1 MTLGERIAYY
11 RGKLGL
17 SQGELAEQLGVSRQ
31 AVSKWETDAGLPD
44 LERLIALSRLY
55 HITLDELVKGES
67 PEETAEA
74 PEEIPVDAVI
84 AKPAAPS
91 GQKTIG
97 YILLGVG
104 LLCAVLALF
113 LNWALLIPAGYLLIC
128 AVLCLTLRR
137 YAGRIIIGGTLLAIL
152 LPAQR
157 WFGGVSLGS
166 VINPVVYQSEF
177 YGIGVWVT
185 WGLWA
190 VLVLY
195 VVLALRRTRW
205 QKYTPL
211 ALGWTVVL
219 GLHGW
224 LAPLWQVLG
233 GAEAAS
239 WYYPVVS
246 GLINLLAAAVVLL
259 TVRSIWPDGRKRA
272 HKLKRAVPKRS
283 GSLAYFRVELLL
295 RTPALYRNSTS
306 QPVKSTKPPSR
317 LEARYRISTSVTEE

>member
-55 HITLDELVKGES
+55 HITLDELVKGET
-67 PEETAEA
+67 PEEV
-74 PEEIPVDAVI
+74 PVDAII
-84 AKPAAPS
+84 AKPVAPS

-104 LLCAVLALF
+104 LLCAALALV
-113 LNWALLIPAGYLLIC
+113 LNLALLIPAVYFLIC

-166 VINPVVYQSEF
+166 VINPIAYQSEYF
-177 YGIGVWVT
+177 EIGLLISWA
-185 WGLWA
+185 LWA
-190 VLVLY
+190 VLILY
-195 VVLALRRTRW
+195 VVLALRHTRW

-224 LAPLWQVLG
+224 LAPLWRVLG

-239 WYYPVVS
+239 WYYPVAS

-259 TVRSIWPDGRKRA
+259 TVRAIYRA
-272 HKLKRAVPKRS
+272 RREKKNA
-283 GSLAYFRVELLL
+283 
-295 RTPALYRNSTS
+295 
-306 QPVKSTKPPSR
+306 
-317 LEARYRISTSVTEE
+317 

>member
-11 RGKLGL
+11 RGTLGL
-17 SQGELAEQLGVSRQ
+17 SQGELAEKLGVSRQ

-44 LERLIALSRLY
+44 LDRLIALSGLY
-55 HITLDELVKGES
+55 SITLDELVKG
-67 PEETAEA
+67 
-74 PEEIPVDAVI
+74 
-84 AKPAAPS
+84 AAPS
-91 GQKTIG
+91 PADGAQAATVPPEAPPAAEAAAERAASSAGQKTVG

-137 YAGRIIIGGTLLAIL
+137 YAGRVILGGTLYAVL
-152 LPAQR
+152 LTCQR
-157 WFGGVSLGS
+157 WTGMPGLGS
-166 VINPVVYQSEF
+166 IINPVVYQSEF

-195 VVLALRRTRW
+195 VVLALRHTRW

-219 GLHGW
+219 GLSGW
-224 LAPLWQVLG
+224 LAPLWRVLG
-233 GAEAAS
+233 GAEAS
-239 WYYPVVS
+239 HWYYPAASAV
-246 GLINLLAAAVVLL
+246 INLLAVAVVLL
-259 TVRSIWPDGRKRA
+259 TVREVIWAGKA
-272 HKLKRAVPKRS
+272 K
-283 GSLAYFRVELLL
+283 
-295 RTPALYRNSTS
+295 
-306 QPVKSTKPPSR
+306 
-317 LEARYRISTSVTEE
+317 

>member
-195 VVLALRRTRW
+195 VVLALRHTRW
-205 QKYTPL
+205 QRYTPL

-224 LAPLWQVLG
+224 LAPLWRVLG

-259 TVRSIWPDGRKRA
+259 TVRAIYRARREKRA
-272 HKLKRAVPKRS
+272 HKYK
-283 GSLAYFRVELLL
+283 
-295 RTPALYRNSTS
+295 N
-306 QPVKSTKPPSR
+306 
-317 LEARYRISTSVTEE
+317 

>member
-44 LERLIALSRLY
+44 LERLITLYRLY

-104 LLCAVLALF
+104 LLCAVLAMF

-137 YAGRIIIGGTLLAIL
+137 YAGRVILGGTLLAIL

-166 VINPVVYQSEF
+166 VINPIVYQSEYF
-177 YGIGVWVT
+177 GIGLLISWA
-185 WGLWA
+185 LWA
-190 VLVLY
+190 VLILY
-195 VVLALRRTRW
+195 VVLALRHTRW
-205 QKYTPL
+205 QRYTPL

-219 GLHGW
+219 GLRGW
-224 LAPLWQVLG
+224 LAPLWRVLG

-259 TVRSIWPDGRKRA
+259 TVRAIYRARREKRA
-272 HKLKRAVPKRS
+272 HKYK
-283 GSLAYFRVELLL
+283 
-295 RTPALYRNSTS
+295 N
-306 QPVKSTKPPSR
+306 
-317 LEARYRISTSVTEE
+317 

>member
-74 PEEIPVDAVI
+74 P
-84 AKPAAPS
+84 
-91 GQKTIG
+91 KTIG

-104 LLCAVLALF
+104 LLCAALALV
-113 LNWALLIPAGYLLIC
+113 LNLALLIPAAYFLIC

-166 VINPVVYQSEF
+166 VINPIVYQSEYF
-177 YGIGVWVT
+177 GIGLLISWA
-185 WGLWA
+185 LWA
-190 VLVLY
+190 VLILY
-195 VVLALRRTRW
+195 VVLALRHTRW

-219 GLHGW
+219 GLRGW
-224 LAPLWQVLG
+224 LAPLWRVLG

-259 TVRSIWPDGRKRA
+259 TVRAIYRA
-272 HKLKRAVPKRS
+272 RREK
-283 GSLAYFRVELLL
+283 
-295 RTPALYRNSTS
+295 
-306 QPVKSTKPPSR
+306 KS
-317 LEARYRISTSVTEE
+317 A

>member
-44 LERLIALSRLY
+44 LERLITLSRLY

-104 LLCAVLALF
+104 LLCAVLAMF

-137 YAGRIIIGGTLLAIL
+137 YAGRVILGGTLLAIL

-166 VINPVVYQSEF
+166 VINPIVYQSEYF
-177 YGIGVWVT
+177 GIGLLISWA
-185 WGLWA
+185 LWA
-190 VLVLY
+190 VLILY
-195 VVLALRRTRW
+195 VVLALRHTRW
-205 QKYTPL
+205 QRYTPL

-219 GLHGW
+219 GLRGW
-224 LAPLWQVLG
+224 LAPLWRVLG

-259 TVRSIWPDGRKRA
+259 TVRAIYRARREKRA
-272 HKLKRAVPKRS
+272 HKYK
-283 GSLAYFRVELLL
+283 
-295 RTPALYRNSTS
+295 N
-306 QPVKSTKPPSR
+306 
-317 LEARYRISTSVTEE
+317 

>member
-55 HITLDELVKGES
+55 HITLDELVKGET
-67 PEETAEA
+67 PEEV
-74 PEEIPVDAVI
+74 PVDAII
-84 AKPAAPS
+84 AKPVAPS

-104 LLCAVLALF
+104 LLCAALALV
-113 LNWALLIPAGYLLIC
+113 LNLALLIPAAYFLIC

-166 VINPVVYQSEF
+166 VINPIAYQSEYF
-177 YGIGVWVT
+177 GIGLLISWA
-185 WGLWA
+185 LWA
-190 VLVLY
+190 VLILY
-195 VVLALRRTRW
+195 VVLALRHTRW

-259 TVRSIWPDGRKRA
+259 TVRAIYRA
-272 HKLKRAVPKRS
+272 RREK
-283 GSLAYFRVELLL
+283 
-295 RTPALYRNSTS
+295 
-306 QPVKSTKPPSR
+306 KS
-317 LEARYRISTSVTEE
+317 A

>member
-1 MTLGERIAYY
+1 MEIKRVCALYFSATGNTEKTVATFA
-11 RGKLGL
+11 
-17 SQGELAEQLGVSRQ
+17 ETLAEQLGVSRQ

-246 GLINLLAAAVVLL
+246 GLINLLTAAVVLL
-259 TVRSIWPDGRKRA
+259 TVRSIYRA
-272 HKLKRAVPKRS
+272 RREK
-283 GSLAYFRVELLL
+283 
-295 RTPALYRNSTS
+295 
-306 QPVKSTKPPSR
+306 KS
-317 LEARYRISTSVTEE
+317 A

>member
-55 HITLDELVKGES
+55 RITLDELVKGES

-137 YAGRIIIGGTLLAIL
+137 YAGRVILGGTLLAIL

-157 WFGGVSLGS
+157 WFGGASLGS
-166 VINPVVYQSEF
+166 TINPIVYQSEYF
-177 YGIGVWVT
+177 GIGLLISWA
-185 WGLWA
+185 LWA
-190 VLVLY
+190 VLILY
-195 VVLALRRTRW
+195 VVLALRHTRW

-219 GLHGW
+219 GLRGW
-224 LAPLWQVLG
+224 LAPLWRVLG

-259 TVRSIWPDGRKRA
+259 TVRAIYRARREKRA
-272 HKLKRAVPKRS
+272 HKYK
-283 GSLAYFRVELLL
+283 
-295 RTPALYRNSTS
+295 N
-306 QPVKSTKPPSR
+306 
-317 LEARYRISTSVTEE
+317 

>member
-190 VLVLY
+190 VLVL
-195 VVLALRRTRW
+195 RRTRW

-259 TVRSIWPDGRKRA
+259 TVRSIYRA
-272 HKLKRAVPKRS
+272 RREK
-283 GSLAYFRVELLL
+283 
-295 RTPALYRNSTS
+295 
-306 QPVKSTKPPSR
+306 KS
-317 LEARYRISTSVTEE
+317 A

>member
-17 SQGELAEQLGVSRQ
+17 SQGELAEKLGVSRQ

-44 LERLIALSRLY
+44 LDRLIALSGLY
-55 HITLDELVKGES
+55 NITLDELVKG
-67 PEETAEA
+67 
-74 PEEIPVDAVI
+74 
-84 AKPAAPS
+84 AAPS
-91 GQKTIG
+91 PAPADGAQAAAFPPEASPTAAEKPASGGQKTVG

-259 TVRSIWPDGRKRA
+259 TVRSIYRA
-272 HKLKRAVPKRS
+272 RREK
-283 GSLAYFRVELLL
+283 
-295 RTPALYRNSTS
+295 
-306 QPVKSTKPPSR
+306 KS
-317 LEARYRISTSVTEE
+317 A

>member
-55 HITLDELVKGES
+55 HITLDELVKGET
-67 PEETAEA
+67 PEEV
-74 PEEIPVDAVI
+74 PVDAII
-84 AKPAAPS
+84 AKPVAPS

-104 LLCAVLALF
+104 LLCAALALV
-113 LNWALLIPAGYLLIC
+113 LNLALLIPAVYFLIC

-157 WFGGVSLGS
+157 WFGGVRLGS
-166 VINPVVYQSEF
+166 VINPIAYQSEYF
-177 YGIGVWVT
+177 EIGLLISWA
-185 WGLWA
+185 LWA
-190 VLVLY
+190 VLILY
-195 VVLALRRTRW
+195 VVLALRHTRW

-259 TVRSIWPDGRKRA
+259 TVRAIYRA
-272 HKLKRAVPKRS
+272 RREK
-283 GSLAYFRVELLL
+283 
-295 RTPALYRNSTS
+295 
-306 QPVKSTKPPSR
+306 KS
-317 LEARYRISTSVTEE
+317 A

>member
-104 LLCAVLALF
+104 LLCAVLALCF
-113 LNWALLIPAGYLLIC
+113 AASFAFRHPRPR
-128 AVLCLTLRR
+128 LCLFFSLMGIVLNLE
-137 YAGRIIIGGTLLAIL
+137 ALANG
-152 LPAQR
+152 Q
-157 WFGGVSLGS
+157 SL
-166 VINPVVYQSEF
+166 F
-177 YGIGVWVT
+177 FT
-185 WGLWA
+185 ALTAAA
-190 VLVLY
+190 VLVL
-195 VVLALRRTRW
+195 LA
-205 QKYTPL
+205 Q
-211 ALGWTVVL
+211 
-219 GLHGW
+219 
-224 LAPLWQVLG
+224 
-233 GAEAAS
+233 S
-239 WYYPVVS
+239 W
-246 GLINLLAAAVVLL
+246 A
-259 TVRSIWPDGRKRA
+259 
-272 HKLKRAVPKRS
+272 
-283 GSLAYFRVELLL
+283 LL
-295 RTPALYRNSTS
+295 RTCFGPAWPECLLEDRM
-306 QPVKSTKPPSR
+306 PSGA
-317 LEARYRISTSVTEE
+317 LERAEGDNAPGGAGVENHHREDD

>member
-1 MTLGERIAYY
+1 MTLCERIAYY

-44 LERLIALSRLY
+44 LERLITLSRLY

-104 LLCAVLALF
+104 LLCAVLAMF

-137 YAGRIIIGGTLLAIL
+137 YAGRVILGGTLLAIL

-166 VINPVVYQSEF
+166 VINPIVYQSEYF
-177 YGIGVWVT
+177 GIGLLISWA
-185 WGLWA
+185 LWA
-190 VLVLY
+190 VLILY
-195 VVLALRRTRW
+195 VVLALRHTRW
-205 QKYTPL
+205 QRYTPL

-219 GLHGW
+219 GLRGW
-224 LAPLWQVLG
+224 LAPLWRVLG

-259 TVRSIWPDGRKRA
+259 TVRAIYRARREKRA
-272 HKLKRAVPKRS
+272 HKYK
-283 GSLAYFRVELLL
+283 
-295 RTPALYRNSTS
+295 N
-306 QPVKSTKPPSR
+306 
-317 LEARYRISTSVTEE
+317 

>member
-11 RGKLGL
+11 RGVLGL
-17 SQGELAEQLGVSRQ
+17 SQGELAERLGVSRQ

-84 AKPAAPS
+84 AKPVAPS

-137 YAGRIIIGGTLLAIL
+137 YAGRVILGGTLLAIL

-166 VINPVVYQSEF
+166 VINPIVYQSEYF
-177 YGIGVWVT
+177 GIGLLISWA
-185 WGLWA
+185 LWA
-190 VLVLY
+190 VLILY
-195 VVLALRRTRW
+195 VVLALRHTRW
-205 QKYTPL
+205 QRYTPL

-219 GLHGW
+219 GLRGW
-224 LAPLWQVLG
+224 LAPLWRVLG

-259 TVRSIWPDGRKRA
+259 TVRAIYRARREKRA
-272 HKLKRAVPKRS
+272 HKYK
-283 GSLAYFRVELLL
+283 
-295 RTPALYRNSTS
+295 N
-306 QPVKSTKPPSR
+306 
-317 LEARYRISTSVTEE
+317 

>member
-11 RGKLGL
+11 RGALGL
-17 SQGELAEQLGVSRQ
+17 SQGELAEKLGVSRQ

-44 LERLIALSRLY
+44 LDRLIALSGLY
-55 HITLDELVKGES
+55 NITLDELVKGTAPS
-67 PEETAEA
+67 PAPADGAQAAAFPPEASPAAAE
-74 PEEIPVDAVI
+74 
-84 AKPAAPS
+84 KPAEKPAS
-91 GQKTIG
+91 GGQKTVG

-137 YAGRIIIGGTLLAIL
+137 YAGRVILGGTVYAVLLTC
-152 LPAQR
+152 QR
-157 WFGGVSLGS
+157 WTGMPGLGS
-166 VINPVVYQSEF
+166 IINPVVYQSEF

-195 VVLALRRTRW
+195 VVLALRHTRW

-219 GLHGW
+219 GLSGW
-224 LAPLWQVLG
+224 LAPLWRVLG
-233 GAEAAS
+233 GAEAAHWS
-239 WYYPVVS
+239 YPVASAV
-246 GLINLLAAAVVLL
+246 INLLAAAVVLL
-259 TVRSIWPDGRKRA
+259 TVREIIRA
-272 HKLKRAVPKRS
+272 GKAK
-283 GSLAYFRVELLL
+283 
-295 RTPALYRNSTS
+295 
-306 QPVKSTKPPSR
+306 
-317 LEARYRISTSVTEE
+317 